1 MTVTISY
8 YQYSYLMANAIGLM
22 QGFGSNNGGGSSGY
36 QDVSSQINTNQ
47 ASYIT
52 VTVEN
57 CNAILLSI
65 LIHDFSS
72 NMGGYTSATL
82 PLYRNDSY
90 SQFHFQ
96 LGTNI
101 TISKLR
107 FTGTQI
113 QLTLNHTSAIDEM

>member
-1 MTVTISY
+1 
-8 YQYSYLMANAIGLM
+8 MANAIGLM
-22 QGFGSNNGGGSSGY
+22 QGLDSNSGSGSSGY
-36 QDVSSQINTNQ
+36 KDVSSQININQ

-65 LIHDFSS
+65 LIHNFSS
-72 NMGGYTSATL
+72 NMSGYTSATL

-90 SQFHFQ
+90 SQFRFE
-96 LGTNI
+96 LSTSIKVNN
-101 TISKLR
+101 LR

-113 QLTLNHTSAIDEM
+113 QLTLEHNSAIDEMYLGWTAID